1 MCHSG
6 LIDAPQKGA
15 KAFSPQTFRRRCRSQ
30 GAYGDSL
37 MSLADVLRQRLAGP
51 HAAQV
56 VELSELAI
64 AGAEKSLEQI
74 DDSGGGVM
82 PAILALAS
90 VHLDA
95 CKQTGPDPM
104 KLAERLFRLQ
114 AEGGWD
120 TF

>member
-6 LIDAPQKGA
+6 LIDVPQKGA

-74 DDSGGGVM
+74 ADSGGGVM
-82 PAILALAS
+82 PAILALAP

-95 CKQTGPDPM
+95 CK
-104 KLAERLFRLQ
+104 R
-114 AEGGWD
+114 
-120 TF
+120 